1 MLKRCPGSTA
11 AAASCGDRTLAWQPW
26 PSVTEV
32 CVEGQ
37 KQWEFIACGKEDS
50 DWWSFSKR
58 WRRAS
63 LVYKA
68 VVPASKWIK
77 MSITQNTPFS
87 LLKFLGISIDIWC
100 VWWRFITYPLQPPN
114 THTHAF
120 IHSFFWR
127 SSRLHKWSLRPRPV
141 QSKHLLP
148 LIANWFRT
156 FGGVTR
162 RVWFSFT
169 ALESKKM
176 QWLELLQ
183 PSCHHVE
190 LARHPLFSP
199 FNSVQ
204 SLSLVRLFATP
215 WTAAC

>member
-37 KQWEFIACGKEDS
+37 KQREFIACGKEDS

-87 LLKFLGISIDIWC
+87 LLKFLGISTDIWC

-114 THTHAF
+114 THTHTHT
-120 IHSFFWR
+120 HSFTL
-127 SSRLHKWSLRPRPV
+127 SSEEALGFTSGVYGPGLSN
-141 QSKHLLP
+141 QSISCPWLQIDSGLL
-148 LIANWFRT
+148 
-156 FGGVTR
+156 
-162 RVWFSFT
+162 
-169 ALESKKM
+169 E
-176 QWLELLQ
+176 EL
-183 PSCHHVE
+183 PEGSG
-190 LARHPLFSP
+190 
-199 FNSVQ
+199 
-204 SLSLVRLFATP
+204 SLSLHLNPRRCSGWSCCSHLAIMWNLRGTHYFLHSI
-215 WTAAC
+215 